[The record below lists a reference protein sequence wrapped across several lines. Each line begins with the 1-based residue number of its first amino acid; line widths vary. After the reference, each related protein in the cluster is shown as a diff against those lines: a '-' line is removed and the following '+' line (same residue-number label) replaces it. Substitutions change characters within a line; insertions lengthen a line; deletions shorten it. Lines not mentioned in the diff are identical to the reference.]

1 MDGEGTGDREM
12 VVLIRIRS
20 ILTSSFHQLIHI
32 LGNFIIGYFGI
43 ALRGPDVHASHHFAD
58 TLNRHTCRK
67 RQGPERMPARVV
79 AEILFHT
86 GQYAYLMD
94 AVPKPVPIGQR
105 EYRPAVIGC
114 IVQGQYL
121 LGYGV

>member
-32 LGNFIIGYFGI
+32 LGNFIIGHFGI
-43 ALRGPDVHASHHFAD
+43 ALRGPDVRVPHHLAD
-58 TLNRHTCRK
+58 TLDRHTCRK

>member
-32 LGNFIIGYFGI
+32 LGNFIIGHFGI
-43 ALRGPDVHASHHFAD
+43 ALCGPDIRVSHHFAD
-58 TLNRHTCRK
+58 AFNRHTCRK

-79 AEILFHT
+79 AEVLFHT
-86 GQYAYLMD
+86 CQYAYLVD
-94 AVPKPVPIGQR
+94 TVPKPVPVGKR
-105 EYRPAVIGC
+105 EYRSAVIGC
-114 IVQGQYL
+114 IVQG
-121 LGYGV
+121 

>member
-32 LGNFIIGYFGI
+32 LGNFIIGHFGI
-43 ALRGPDVHASHHFAD
+43 ALRGPDVRVSHHFAD

-86 GQYAYLMD
+86 GQYAYLSTKACSD
-94 AVPKPVPIGQR
+94 WAEGI
-105 EYRPAVIGC
+105 PACRHRLYCTRTISAR
-114 IVQGQYL
+114 L
-121 LGYGV
+121 RGVTV